1 MPLIDGS
8 SGDHTKVH
16 DYKRAEIS
24 DGSVSEKTV
33 GKFAIL
39 SLSQAYIRLQLC
51 LCETKCELDLTY
63 ILSLGSEQT
72 VHAGQAACFCAGE
85 GSF

>member
-24 DGSVSEKTV
+24 DGSVREKTV
-33 GKFAIL
+33 GKFAML
-39 SLSQAYIRLQLC
+39 SLKPGIYKATI
-51 LCETKCELDLTY
+51 
-63 ILSLGSEQT
+63 
-72 VHAGQAACFCAGE
+72 VFV
-85 GSF
+85 